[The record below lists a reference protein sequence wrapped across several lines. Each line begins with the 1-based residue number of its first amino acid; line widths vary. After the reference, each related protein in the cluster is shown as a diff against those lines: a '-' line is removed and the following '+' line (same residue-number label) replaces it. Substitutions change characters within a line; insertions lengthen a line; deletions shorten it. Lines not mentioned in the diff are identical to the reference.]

1 WGSFPQDWVDFN
13 VETGQA
19 AYWYTSGGQVDA
31 KKTAAPITI
40 DYTTESLEY
49 LDPGHTPKEPQNVEA
64 SDDSS
69 SSSTVSWDRP
79 TGAKDDDAGDQ
90 DDKVPP
96 AYQAQWAAGEQN
108 GDDAEWTGR
117 TVDGAVTSTRFAG
130 LEPSTTYTARVRS
143 MNYDDGESG
152 SSYGLSSD
160 WEYVTFTTAEH
171 REPSPAPTPEPP
183 DDGGSGDGDR
193 GGSEDSPESGDGAV
207 FRWAMNREAGSG
219 AYFGGCN
226 FLSAGASGDYGSSQ
240 VWADDSLYSTSE
252 GNTSIRKATADGGW
266 TAADWSN
273 KCLDRNGT
281 PLSTNGKDQ
290 WSEQQV
296 VITGGEREQLDDG
309 GERIEWDGSFTVVFY
324 GGMTYWWAEDPVL
337 EIDGS
342 GSGTVTATVG
352 GYGASM
358 YDASQWGELEERQV
372 TLANVRGIDTDEAD
386 SDGGFTVTPEYL
398 GVSYDGSGGEADA
411 GDSRVGGEEGNP
423 TGQAPQSSENDAHWG
438 SFPSDFVD
446 FQDET
451 GQFSYWF
458 TSGGARDPYK
468 PTEPLTVAFSDD
480 YDSGPGDYSGEG
492 GGGSAA
498 AGAGDGAPGAGPGAG
513 GSASGT
519 GGTGGGAGSGSGAP
533 DGASDPSA
541 ADFDEDRSAFSDMA
555 QQAAGDSSLPTRAI
569 VIGGITAGAGL
580 AATITSVVYFR
591 RRLGLDPRMF
601 V

>member
-1 WGSFPQDWVDFN
+1 
-13 VETGQA
+13 
-19 AYWYTSGGQVDA
+19 GGQVDA

-498 AGAGDGAPGAGPGAG
+498 AGAG
-513 GSASGT
+513 
-519 GGTGGGAGSGSGAP
+519 
-533 DGASDPSA
+533 
-541 ADFDEDRSAFSDMA
+541 
-555 QQAAGDSSLPTRAI
+555 
-569 VIGGITAGAGL
+569 
-580 AATITSVVYFR
+580 
-591 RRLGLDPRMF
+591 
-601 V
+601 